1 MGGLENLMDSLSS
14 SATEAEVNNT
24 KNNKMMGTKGL
35 DLSKQNTNSADP
47 ATTQQAA
54 QVETKPSHAPTS
66 TTSTIVGSGAHTF
79 GGAMTGASGSGAH
92 TFGGAMTGASGSGKT
107 NMGSILSTGAAITGA
122 KVTATATD
130 KDAQEKQG
138 LQTEMFEA
146 KNEAKTMLESI
157 IQINEELSV
166 LIP

>member
-24 KNNKMMGTKGL
+24 KNNKMMGPKGL

-66 TTSTIVGSGAHTF
+66 TTSTIV
-79 GGAMTGASGSGAH
+79 GSGAH